1 MKLSRRADY
10 ALRVLVTLTDRLGL
24 GPTSMTQLAK
34 VNDVPRRFLE
44 QIMAD
49 MRQQGWVES
58 VAGRH
63 GGFIL
68 AQPPDKLTMGQVIR
82 HFDGIVDPVG
92 CVSVSDHQP
101 CTQARYCRFRR
112 VLLEIRNF
120 TAQHL
125 DNATLAAIAR
135 GEPVS
140 DTEVFSLEL
149 CAGDGI

>member
-10 ALRVLVTLTDRLGL
+10 GLRVLVTLTDRIGL

-34 VNDVPRRFLE
+34 ANDVPRRFLE

-101 CTQARYCRFRR
+101 CTQSRFCRFRR

-125 DNATLAAIAR
+125 DNATLASVAKS
-135 GEPVS
+135 EPVS